1 MLGKSERMNRTIYV
15 DLRCLQDRDFQRRGI
30 GYHTASL
37 LRGRRRS
44 RLADLKT
51 IGLVD
56 PGMSPLLPEFSSL
69 VDKISSLPNALSGGG
84 LNIFIDGSPMTHDPR
99 FNIRLQN
106 DPELLRVAVL
116 YDFIPLDWSGYLPS
130 IPDRIGYLAR
140 LARIKYF
147 DLFFPISEY
156 TAGRLSSLLGVS
168 RKGVHITGACVR
180 SSLYGLRARLSGL
193 SSPYDLNPQYF
204 VTLGG
209 DDRRKNT
216 EVAIRAVQRLSL
228 LYSRLIPLKVIGFY
242 CDAYKH
248 DLLRLAGHAE
258 GAGFLE
264 FYPRIPDEEIVSL
277 HAGAI
282 AAIAPSR
289 IEGFSLPVAEAAV
302 CGCPVLASTCAA
314 HVELIDR
321 PEALFQPDDVGGL
334 SNKLDALLLNPEL
347 RASLVA
353 SQAHLG
359 PRFREDVVASRFWN
373 AIESAVES
381 RRGRAV
387 VAQPRKPRLAFLSP
401 FPPDSSPAAF
411 YTAMTMKAGSK
422 LFDSDIYS
430 DSARPL
436 SIDGNAADCGPITPA
451 PLLDR
456 RYEAVVSVLG
466 NCSSHKRAFEVFE
479 RFGGPCILHDVRL
492 TQIYFELL
500 GPAEFLKLAGGV
512 IGRPV
517 SMEEV
522 HSWLQDHNPPSLFTE
537 RVIKRASPLMVHNLA
552 QQTLLKNRYGAEAH
566 VLTFCPSEIFDR
578 EELTEK
584 ARKAVR
590 EEYRIAENA
599 FLIASFAQLART
611 NAIDSCVLAIDLLRS
626 WGIPAELHFVGNSGS
641 YKAEVD
647 RISAL
652 YDIAG
657 HVQCGNRHSDDR
669 AFRDFLI
676 ASDAGVQL
684 QATVFGQPPMALT
697 NCISA
702 GLPVMANIDA
712 AEACD
717 GPSYVFRAPH
727 HFSPLHVAEQLALI
741 WEARAGRAS
750 YADERAA
757 YLQTHS
763 FSYYATRLV
772 EILGIA

>member
-1 MLGKSERMNRTIYV
+1 M
-15 DLRCLQDRDFQRRGI
+15 RCLQDRDFQRRGI

-37 LRGRRRS
+37 LRGRKRS
-44 RLADLKT
+44 QLSDWKT
-51 IGLVD
+51 VGLVD
-56 PGMSPLLPEFSSL
+56 PGMSTLPLEFSSL
-69 VDKISSLPNALSGGG
+69 VDKISSLPNPLSGGG
-84 LNIFIDGSPMTHDPR
+84 LNIFIDGSPMTHDPS
-99 FNIRLQN
+99 FNIRLQS
-106 DPELLRVAVL
+106 DPGLLRVAVL
-116 YDFIPLDWSGYLPS
+116 YDFIPLDWPGYLPTV
-130 IPDRIGYLAR
+130 PDRIGYLAK

-156 TAGRLSSLLGVS
+156 TAGRLSDLLGIS
-168 RKGVHITGACVR
+168 RNRLNVTGACVR
-180 SSLYGLRARLSGL
+180 RSLYELRASLSAL
-193 SSPYDLNPQYF
+193 PSPYERNPQYF

-242 CDAYKH
+242 CDAYKL

-258 GAGFLE
+258 GYGFLE

-314 HVELIDR
+314 QVELIDQ
-321 PEALFQPDDVGGL
+321 PEALFQPDDSIGL
-334 SNKLDALLLNPEL
+334 SGKLDALLLNPAL

-359 PRFREDVVASRFWN
+359 PKFREDAVAARFWN
-373 AIESAVES
+373 AIELAVES
-381 RRGRAV
+381 RRGVAV
-387 VAQPRKPRLAFLSP
+387 ATMPRKPRLAFLSP
-401 FPPDSSPAAF
+401 YPSDSSPAAF
-411 YTAMTMKAGSK
+411 YTAMTMKAGSQ

-436 SIDGNAADCGPITPA
+436 TIEGNAADCGPITPA
-451 PLLDR
+451 PFLDR
-456 RYEAVVSVLG
+456 RYEAIVSVLG
-466 NCSSHKRAFEVFE
+466 NCSSHKRVFEVFE

-500 GPAEFLKLAGGV
+500 GPAEFIKFARGL

-522 HSWLQDHNPPSLFTE
+522 HSWLDDHNPPSLFTD

-552 QQTLLKNRYGAEAH
+552 QQTLLKDRYGVEPH
-566 VLTFCPSEIFDR
+566 VLTFCPSELFDR
-578 EELTEK
+578 EELAEK
-584 ARKAVR
+584 ARQAVR
-590 EEYRIAENA
+590 ERYGIAANA
-599 FLIASFAQLART
+599 FLVASFAQVART

-626 WGIPAELHFVGNSGS
+626 WGIPAELHFVGNSRS
-641 YKAEVD
+641 YKSEVD

-657 HVQCGNRHSDDR
+657 HVHCGDRYSDDT

-676 ASDAGVQL
+676 ASDAAVQL
-684 QATVFGQPPMALT
+684 QATVFGQPPLALT

-702 GLPVMANIDA
+702 GLPVMANSDA

-717 GPSYVFRAPH
+717 GPGFVFRAPLQ
-727 HFSPLHVAEQLALI
+727 FSPLHVAEQLALI
-741 WEARAGRAS
+741 WEARAERAS
-750 YADERAA
+750 YAEERAA

-763 FSYYATRLV
+763 FSYYGTRLV